1 MSLDWEWVIEEPSA
15 AQIRT
20 ENALKHNEYVA
31 IFVVGAVGETKSTFV
46 WKWSAYDFPAR
57 KKQGHHNHFFGW
69 SWRICTMQDLT
80 CTA

>member
-1 MSLDWEWVIEEPSA
+1 MSLDWEWAIEEPSA
-15 AQIRT
+15 APIRT

-31 IFVVGAVGETKSTFV
+31 IFVVGAVGEAKKHIRMEMVSLRL
-46 WKWSAYDFPAR
+46 SCE

-69 SWRICTMQDLT
+69 SWRVCTMQDLT